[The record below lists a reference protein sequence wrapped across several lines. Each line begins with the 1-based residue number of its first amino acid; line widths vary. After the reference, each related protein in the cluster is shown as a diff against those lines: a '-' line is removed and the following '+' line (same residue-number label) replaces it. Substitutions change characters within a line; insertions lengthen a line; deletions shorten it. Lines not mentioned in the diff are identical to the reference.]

1 MKYIQYTPPH
11 HLIQF
16 YKENKRLKELKD
28 VIIFHDI
35 ITVHFDTYS
44 LDEFKNSFNDIYE
57 SNYLEPQYKEKVE
70 QAYFENQQEFPNE
83 DFMYFDRELSYIEK
97 KFIARYSKNEEMIEL
112 LSQDDDF
119 NIREVVAFRDDL
131 PKHIVDRLI
140 VDPVA
145 SVRDTVT
152 VAEYSLSKDQLK
164 LFVKETDRNVIG
176 VLLSYQGK
184 GALIITDL
192 ELLDY
197 FVKNG
202 SFIVKEVICGAMPDL
217 TDEQIEYLA
226 KPQNSNL
233 ETKCILASSYKLT
246 DTIINSW
253 LASKSPELHN
263 AIVLRNDLTKS
274 MIDII
279 IAKNKRSLNVGLIYN
294 DNLFKNLPEIYQY
307 AMSSVLLNGCLDTIC
322 QTLYYY
328 THNLEK
334 LKFKLSND
342 VLQHL
347 VEFNYKKG
355 DMGLADYILQIP
367 NIPQSMVERVAFDS
381 AINYLFD
388 VNDNGKKEYY
398 TVGVNPPYFNLALK
412 IKDYVQKSGYVQPR
426 PRFY

>member
-1 MKYIQYTPPH
+1 MKHITYTPSSDEYDY
-11 HLIQF
+11 L
-16 YKENKRLKELKD
+16 EGSKD
-28 VIIFHDI
+28 TLIFHNI
-35 ITVHFDTYS
+35 IIVNFYALT
-44 LDEFKNSFNDIYE
+44 LDEFKNSFNDIDEPKYLN
-57 SNYLEPQYKEKVE
+57 SNYKEKVVR
-70 QAYFENQQEFPNE
+70 AYLENQREFPNE
-83 DFMYFDRELSYIEK
+83 DLMYFDRELSDFEK
-97 KFIARYSKNEEMIEL
+97 ILVVKYSKNKKMIEL
-112 LSQDDDF
+112 LSQDE
-119 NIREVVAFRDDL
+119 NHSIREVVAFRKDL
-131 PKHIVDRLI
+131 PKHIVDNFI

-145 SVRDTVT
+145 SVRESVI
-152 VAEYSLSKDQLK
+152 VSGRPLSKEQLK
-164 LFVKETDRNVIG
+164 LFAKDTDRNIAR
-176 VLLSYQGK
+176 VLLSSQNVK
-184 GALIITDL
+184 IDDELI
-192 ELLDY
+192 DY

-202 SFIVKEVICGAMPDL
+202 SFIVKEVLCGAIPDL

-294 DNLFKNLPEIYQY
+294 GNLFKNFPEIYQY
-307 AMSSVLLNGCLDTIC
+307 AMSSVLLNSDSSDTIC
-322 QTLYYY
+322 KTLYRYI
-328 THNLEK
+328 HNLDK

-388 VNDNGKKEYY
+388 VNYNGKKEYY
-398 TVGVNPPYFNLALK
+398 TVGVNTPYFNLALK

>member
-1 MKYIQYTPPH
+1 MRHIEYTPPH

-16 YKENKRLKELKD
+16 YKENKRLKELKEAF
-28 VIIFHDI
+28 IFHNI
-35 ITVHFDTYS
+35 IVTNLKT
-44 LDEFKNSFNDIYE
+44 LTIDEFKNSFNDIYE

-83 DFMYFDRELSYIEK
+83 DLMYFDRELSYIEK

-140 VDPVA
+140 VDPIS

-152 VAEYSLSKDQLK
+152 VAEYSLSKEQLK
-164 LFVKETDRNVIG
+164 LFVKEADRNVIG
-176 VLLSYQGK
+176 VLLSHK
-184 GALIITDL
+184 GRSIITDPDL
-192 ELLDY
+192 IDY

-202 SFIVKEVICGAMPDL
+202 SFIVKEALCGAMPDL

-233 ETKCILASSYKLT
+233 ETKCILARSYKLT

-253 LASKSPELHN
+253 LALREPELHS
-263 AIVLRNDLTKS
+263 AIASRADLTKS

-279 IAKNKRSLNVGLIYN
+279 IAKNKHSLNIGLIHN
-294 DNLFKNLPEIYQY
+294 DNLLKNLPEIYQY
-307 AMSSVLLNGCLDTIC
+307 AMSSVLLNSDLDTMC
-322 QTLYYY
+322 RTLYYY
-328 THNLEK
+328 IHNLDK

-342 VLQHL
+342 VLRYL

-355 DMGLADYILQIP
+355 DMRLADYLLQLP
-367 NIPQSMVERVAFDS
+367 NIPQSMVERIAFDS

-388 VNDNGKKEYY
+388 VNYNGKKEYY
-398 TVGVNPPYFNLALK
+398 TVGVNTPYFNLALK

>member
-1 MKYIQYTPPH
+1 MKHITYTPSNDEYDY
-11 HLIQF
+11 L
-16 YKENKRLKELKD
+16 EGSKD
-28 VIIFHDI
+28 TLIFHNI
-35 ITVHFDTYS
+35 IIVNFYALT
-44 LDEFKNSFNDIYE
+44 LDEFKNSFNDIDDPK
-57 SNYLEPQYKEKVE
+57 YLNSDYKEKVV
-70 QAYFENQQEFPNE
+70 QSYLENQREFPNE
-83 DFMYFDRELSYIEK
+83 DLMYFDSELSDFEK
-97 KFIARYSKNEEMIEL
+97 ILVVKYSKNKKMIEL
-112 LSQDDDF
+112 LSQDE
-119 NIREVVAFRDDL
+119 NRSIREVVAFRKDL
-131 PKHIVDRLI
+131 PKHIVDNLI

-145 SVRDTVT
+145 SVRESVI
-152 VAEYSLSKDQLK
+152 VSGRPLSKDQLK
-164 LFVKETDRNVIG
+164 LFAKDTDCNIARVLVSSQNVNIDDE
-176 VLLSYQGK
+176 
-184 GALIITDL
+184 LI
-192 ELLDY
+192 DY

-202 SFIVKEVICGAMPDL
+202 SFIVKEVLCGAIPDL

-294 DNLFKNLPEIYQY
+294 GNLFKNLPEIYQY

-328 THNLEK
+328 IHNLDK

-342 VLQHL
+342 ILQHL
-347 VEFNYKKG
+347 VEFNYEKG
-355 DMGLADYILQIP
+355 DMRLADYILQLP
-367 NIPQSMVERVAFDS
+367 NIPQSMVERVLFNS
-381 AINYLFD
+381 AINYLFEINYKGSQD
-388 VNDNGKKEYY
+388 YY
-398 TVGVNPPYFNLALK
+398 TVGVNTPYFNLALK

>member
-1 MKYIQYTPPH
+1 M
-11 HLIQF
+11 
-16 YKENKRLKELKD
+16 
-28 VIIFHDI
+28 
-35 ITVHFDTYS
+35 
-44 LDEFKNSFNDIYE
+44 
-57 SNYLEPQYKEKVE
+57 
-70 QAYFENQQEFPNE
+70 
-83 DFMYFDRELSYIEK
+83 
-97 KFIARYSKNEEMIEL
+97 
-112 LSQDDDF
+112 
-119 NIREVVAFRDDL
+119 VAFREEL
-131 PKHIVDRLI
+131 PKHIVDKLI

-145 SVRDTVT
+145 SVRDSVT
-152 VAEYSLSKDQLK
+152 VSDYPLSKEQLK
-164 LFVKETDRNVIG
+164 LFVKEMDNNVIG
-176 VLLSYQGK
+176 CLLSHK
-184 GALIITDL
+184 GNSIITDP

-202 SFIVKEVICGAMPDL
+202 SFVVKEVLCGAMPDL

-233 ETKCILASSYKLT
+233 ETKCILARSYNLP

-263 AIVLRNDLTKS
+263 AIVSRDDLTKS

-294 DNLFKNLPEIYQY
+294 DDLFENSPEIYRY

-328 THNLEK
+328 IHNLDE

-347 VEFNYKKG
+347 VEFNYKNG
-355 DMGLADYILQIP
+355 NMALADYILEIP

-381 AINYLFD
+381 AINYLFE
-388 VNDNGKKEYY
+388 VNYNASKEYY
-398 TVGVNPPYFNLALK
+398 TVGVNTPYFNLALK

-426 PRFY
+426 PRFC

>member
-28 VIIFHDI
+28 AFIFHNI
-35 ITVHFDTYS
+35 IVINFKTLTI
-44 LDEFKNSFNDIYE
+44 DEFKNSFNDIYE
-57 SNYLEPQYKEKVE
+57 SNYLEPDYKEMVV
-70 QAYFENQQEFPNE
+70 QAYLENQQEFPNE
-83 DFMYFDRELSYIEK
+83 DVMYFDRELSYIEK
-97 KFIARYSKNEEMIEL
+97 KFIAIHSKNEKMIEL

-119 NIREVVAFRDDL
+119 NIREVVAFRDNL
-131 PKHIVDRLI
+131 PTHIVDRLI

-152 VAEYSLSKDQLK
+152 VSDYPLSKEQLK
-164 LFVKETDRNVIG
+164 LFAKETDRNVIG
-176 VLLSYQGK
+176 VLLSHK
-184 GALIITDL
+184 GRPIITDP
-192 ELLDY
+192 ELTDY
-197 FVKNG
+197 FIKNG
-202 SFIVKEVICGAMPDL
+202 SFVVKEVLCNALPDL
-217 TDEQIEYLA
+217 TDEQIKYLA

-233 ETKCILASSYKLT
+233 ETRCILARSYKLT

-253 LASKSPELHN
+253 LALREPELHS
-263 AIVLRNDLTKS
+263 AIASRADLTKS

-279 IAKNKRSLNVGLIYN
+279 IAKNKHSLNICLIHN
-294 DNLFKNLPEIYQY
+294 DNLLENLPEIYQY
-307 AMSSVLLNGCLDTIC
+307 AMSSVLLNSDLDTMRR
-322 QTLYYY
+322 TLYYY
-328 THNLEK
+328 IHNLDK

-355 DMGLADYILQIP
+355 DMGLADYLLQLP
-367 NIPQSMVERVAFDS
+367 NIPQSMVERIAFDS

-388 VNDNGKKEYY
+388 VNYNSKKEYY
-398 TVGVNPPYFNLALK
+398 TVGVNTPYFKLALK

>member
-1 MKYIQYTPPH
+1 MKYIEYTPPH

-16 YKENKRLKELKD
+16 YKENTRLKELKEAF
-28 VIIFHDI
+28 IFHNI
-35 ITVHFDTYS
+35 IVTNLKT
-44 LDEFKNSFNDIYE
+44 LTIDEFKNSFNDIYE
-57 SNYLEPQYKEKVE
+57 SNYLEPLYKEKVE

-83 DFMYFDRELSYIEK
+83 DLMYFDRELSYIEK
-97 KFIARYSKNEEMIEL
+97 KFIARYSKNEEMIKL

-140 VDPVA
+140 VDPIS

-152 VAEYSLSKDQLK
+152 VAEYSLSKEQLK
-164 LFVKETDRNVIG
+164 LFVKEADRNVIG
-176 VLLSYQGK
+176 VLLSHK
-184 GALIITDL
+184 GRSIITDPDL
-192 ELLDY
+192 IDY

-202 SFIVKEVICGAMPDL
+202 SFIVKEALCGAMPDL

-233 ETKCILASSYKLT
+233 ETKCILARSYKLT

-253 LASKSPELHN
+253 LALREPELHS
-263 AIVLRNDLTKS
+263 AIASRADLTKS

-279 IAKNKRSLNVGLIYN
+279 IAKNKHSLNIGLIHN
-294 DNLFKNLPEIYQY
+294 DNLLKNLPEIYQY
-307 AMSSVLLNGCLDTIC
+307 AMSSVLLNSDLDTMC
-322 QTLYYY
+322 RTLYYY
-328 THNLEK
+328 IHNLDK

-342 VLQHL
+342 VLRYL

-355 DMGLADYILQIP
+355 DMRLADYLLQLP
-367 NIPQSMVERVAFDS
+367 NIPQSMVECIAFDS

-388 VNDNGKKEYY
+388 VNYNGKKEYY
-398 TVGVNPPYFNLALK
+398 TVGVNTPYFNLALK
-412 IKDYVQKSGYVQPR
+412 IKDYVANAGYVQSI
-426 PRFY
+426 PRF

>member
-1 MKYIQYTPPH
+1 MKHITYTPSSDEYDY
-11 HLIQF
+11 LDGS
-16 YKENKRLKELKD
+16 KD
-28 VIIFHDI
+28 TLIFHNI
-35 ITVHFDTYS
+35 IIVNFYALT
-44 LDEFKNSFNDIYE
+44 LDEFKNSFNDIDDPK
-57 SNYLEPQYKEKVE
+57 YLNSDYKEKVVE
-70 QAYFENQQEFPNE
+70 AYWENQEEFPNE
-83 DFMYFDRELSYIEK
+83 DLMYFDRALSDFEK
-97 KFIARYSKNEEMIEL
+97 RLVVKYSKNKKMIEL
-112 LSQDDDF
+112 LSQDE
-119 NIREVVAFRDDL
+119 NHSIREVVAFRKDL
-131 PKHIVDRLI
+131 PKHIVDNFI

-145 SVRDTVT
+145 SVRESVI
-152 VAEYSLSKDQLK
+152 VSGRPLSKEQLK
-164 LFVKETDRNVIG
+164 LFAKDTDCNIAR
-176 VLLSYQGK
+176 VLLSSQNVK
-184 GALIITDL
+184 IDDELI
-192 ELLDY
+192 DY

-202 SFIVKEVICGAMPDL
+202 SFIVKEVLCGAIPDL

-253 LASKSPELHN
+253 LALREPKLHS
-263 AIVLRNDLTKS
+263 AIASRSDLTKS
-274 MIDII
+274 TIDII
-279 IAKNKRSLNVGLIYN
+279 IAKNKHSLNMGLIHN
-294 DNLFKNLPEIYQY
+294 DNLLVNLPEIYQY
-307 AMSSVLLNGCLDTIC
+307 AMSSVLLNCDLDTMCI
-322 QTLYYY
+322 TLYYY
-328 THNLEK
+328 IHNLDK

-388 VNDNGKKEYY
+388 VNYNGKKEYY
-398 TVGVNPPYFNLALK
+398 TVGVNTPYFNLALK

>member
-1 MKYIQYTPPH
+1 M
-11 HLIQF
+11 
-16 YKENKRLKELKD
+16 
-28 VIIFHDI
+28 
-35 ITVHFDTYS
+35 
-44 LDEFKNSFNDIYE
+44 
-57 SNYLEPQYKEKVE
+57 
-70 QAYFENQQEFPNE
+70 ENQREFPNE
-83 DFMYFDRELSYIEK
+83 DLMYFDRELSDFEK
-97 KFIARYSKNEEMIEL
+97 ILVVKYSKNKKMIEL
-112 LSQDDDF
+112 LSQDE
-119 NIREVVAFRDDL
+119 NHSIREVVAFRKDL
-131 PKHIVDRLI
+131 PKHIVDNFI

-145 SVRDTVT
+145 SVRESVI
-152 VAEYSLSKDQLK
+152 VSGRPLSKEQLK
-164 LFVKETDRNVIG
+164 LFAKDTDRNIAR
-176 VLLSYQGK
+176 VLLSSQNVK
-184 GALIITDL
+184 IDDELI
-192 ELLDY
+192 DY

-202 SFIVKEVICGAMPDL
+202 SFIVKEVLCGAIPDL

-294 DNLFKNLPEIYQY
+294 GNLFKNFPEIYQY
-307 AMSSVLLNGCLDTIC
+307 AMSSVLLNSDSSDTIC
-322 QTLYYY
+322 KTLYRYI
-328 THNLEK
+328 HNLDK

-388 VNDNGKKEYY
+388 VNYNASKEYY
-398 TVGVNPPYFNLALK
+398 TVGINTPYFNLALK
-412 IKDYVQKSGYVQPR
+412 IKDYVQKSGYVQPI
-426 PRFY
+426 PRF

>member
-1 MKYIQYTPPH
+1 MKHITYTPSSDEYDY
-11 HLIQF
+11 L
-16 YKENKRLKELKD
+16 EGSKD
-28 VIIFHDI
+28 TLIFHNI
-35 ITVHFDTYS
+35 IIVNFYALT
-44 LDEFKNSFNDIYE
+44 LDEFKNSFNDIDE
-57 SNYLEPQYKEKVE
+57 PKYLNSDYKEKVVR
-70 QAYFENQQEFPNE
+70 AYLENQREFPNE
-83 DFMYFDRELSYIEK
+83 DLMYFDRELSDFEK
-97 KFIARYSKNEEMIEL
+97 ILVVKYSKNKKMIEL
-112 LSQDDDF
+112 LSQDE
-119 NIREVVAFRDDL
+119 NHSIREVVAFRKDL
-131 PKHIVDRLI
+131 PKHIVDNFI

-145 SVRDTVT
+145 SVRESVI
-152 VAEYSLSKDQLK
+152 VSGRPLSKEQLK
-164 LFVKETDRNVIG
+164 LFAKDTDRNIAR
-176 VLLSYQGK
+176 VLLSSQNVK
-184 GALIITDL
+184 IDDELI
-192 ELLDY
+192 DY

-202 SFIVKEVICGAMPDL
+202 SFIVKEVLCGAIPDL

-294 DNLFKNLPEIYQY
+294 GNLFKNFPEIYQY
-307 AMSSVLLNGCLDTIC
+307 AMSSVLLNSDSSDTIC
-322 QTLYYY
+322 KTLYRYI
-328 THNLEK
+328 HNLDK

-388 VNDNGKKEYY
+388 VNYNGKKEYY
-398 TVGVNPPYFNLALK
+398 TVGVNTPYFNLALK
-412 IKDYVQKSGYVQPR
+412 IKDYVQKSGYVQPI
-426 PRFY
+426 PRF

>member
-1 MKYIQYTPPH
+1 MKHIIYTPSNDEYDY
-11 HLIQF
+11 LDGS
-16 YKENKRLKELKD
+16 KD
-28 VIIFHDI
+28 TLIFHNI
-35 ITVHFDTYS
+35 IIVNFYALT
-44 LDEFKNSFNDIYE
+44 LDEFKNSFNDIDDPK
-57 SNYLEPQYKEKVE
+57 YLNSDYKEKVV
-70 QAYFENQQEFPNE
+70 QSYLENQREFPNE
-83 DFMYFDRELSYIEK
+83 DLMYFDRELSDFEK
-97 KFIARYSKNEEMIEL
+97 ILVVKYSKNKKMIEL
-112 LSQDDDF
+112 LSQDE
-119 NIREVVAFRDDL
+119 NNSIREVVAFRKDL
-131 PKHIVDRLI
+131 PKHIVDNLI

-145 SVRDTVT
+145 SVRESVI
-152 VAEYSLSKDQLK
+152 VSGRPLSKEQLK
-164 LFVKETDRNVIG
+164 LFAKDTDCNIAR
-176 VLLSYQGK
+176 VLLSSQNVK
-184 GALIITDL
+184 IDDELI
-192 ELLDY
+192 DY

-202 SFIVKEVICGAMPDL
+202 SFIVKEVLCGAIPDL

-253 LASKSPELHN
+253 LALREPKLHS
-263 AIVLRNDLTKS
+263 AIASRSDLTKS
-274 MIDII
+274 TIDII
-279 IAKNKRSLNVGLIYN
+279 IAKNKHSLNMGLIHN
-294 DNLFKNLPEIYQY
+294 DNLLVNLPEIYQY
-307 AMSSVLLNGCLDTIC
+307 AMSSVLLNCDLDTMCI
-322 QTLYYY
+322 TLYYY
-328 THNLEK
+328 IHNLDK

-388 VNDNGKKEYY
+388 VNYNGKKEYY
-398 TVGVNPPYFNLALK
+398 TVGVNTPYFNLALK

>member
-1 MKYIQYTPPH
+1 MKHIIYTPSNDEYDYLDGSKDTLVFH
-11 HLIQF
+11 NILIVNF
-16 YKENKRLKELKD
+16 YAL
-28 VIIFHDI
+28 
-35 ITVHFDTYS
+35 T
-44 LDEFKNSFNDIYE
+44 LDEFKNSFNDIDDPK
-57 SNYLEPQYKEKVE
+57 YLNSDYKEKVVE
-70 QAYFENQQEFPNE
+70 AYWENQEEFPNE
-83 DFMYFDRELSYIEK
+83 DLMYFDRALSDFEK
-97 KFIARYSKNEEMIEL
+97 ILVVKYSKNKKMIEL
-112 LSQDDDF
+112 LSQDE
-119 NIREVVAFRDDL
+119 NHSIREVVAFRKDL
-131 PKHIVDRLI
+131 PKHIVDNFI

-145 SVRDTVT
+145 SVRESVI
-152 VAEYSLSKDQLK
+152 VSGRPLSKEQLK
-164 LFVKETDRNVIG
+164 LFAKDTDCNIAR
-176 VLLSYQGK
+176 VLLSSQNVK
-184 GALIITDL
+184 IDDELI
-192 ELLDY
+192 DY

-202 SFIVKEVICGAMPDL
+202 SFIVKEVLCGAIPDL

-253 LASKSPELHN
+253 LALREPKLHS
-263 AIVLRNDLTKS
+263 AIASRSDLTKS
-274 MIDII
+274 TIDII
-279 IAKNKRSLNVGLIYN
+279 IAKNKHSLNMGLIHN
-294 DNLFKNLPEIYQY
+294 DNLLVKLPEIYQY
-307 AMSSVLLNGCLDTIC
+307 AMSSVLLNCDLDTMCI
-322 QTLYYY
+322 TLYYY
-328 THNLEK
+328 IHNLDK

-388 VNDNGKKEYY
+388 VNYNGGKEYY
-398 TVGVNPPYFNLALK
+398 TVGVNTPYFNLALK

>member
-1 MKYIQYTPPH
+1 MKHITYTPSSDEYDY
-11 HLIQF
+11 L
-16 YKENKRLKELKD
+16 EGSKD
-28 VIIFHDI
+28 TLIFHNI
-35 ITVHFDTYS
+35 IIVNFYALT
-44 LDEFKNSFNDIYE
+44 LDEFKNSFNDIDE
-57 SNYLEPQYKEKVE
+57 PKYLNSDYKEKVVR
-70 QAYFENQQEFPNE
+70 AYLENQREFPNE
-83 DFMYFDRELSYIEK
+83 DLMYFDRELSDFEK
-97 KFIARYSKNEEMIEL
+97 ILVVKYSKNKKMIEL
-112 LSQDDDF
+112 LSQDE
-119 NIREVVAFRDDL
+119 NHSIREVVAFRKDL
-131 PKHIVDRLI
+131 PKHIVDNFI

-145 SVRDTVT
+145 SVRESVI
-152 VAEYSLSKDQLK
+152 VSGRPLSKEQLK
-164 LFVKETDRNVIG
+164 LFAKDTDRNIAR
-176 VLLSYQGK
+176 VLLSSQNVK
-184 GALIITDL
+184 IDDELI
-192 ELLDY
+192 DY

-202 SFIVKEVICGAMPDL
+202 SFIVKEVLCGAIPDL

-294 DNLFKNLPEIYQY
+294 GNLFKNFPEIYQY
-307 AMSSVLLNGCLDTIC
+307 AMSSVLLNSDSSDTIC
-322 QTLYYY
+322 KTLYRYI
-328 THNLEK
+328 HNLDK

-388 VNDNGKKEYY
+388 VNYNASKEYY
-398 TVGVNPPYFNLALK
+398 TVGINTPYFNLALK
-412 IKDYVQKSGYVQPR
+412 IKDYVQKSGYVQPI
-426 PRFY
+426 PRF

>member
-1 MKYIQYTPPH
+1 MKHITYTPSSDEYDY
-11 HLIQF
+11 LDGS
-16 YKENKRLKELKD
+16 KD
-28 VIIFHDI
+28 TLIFHNI
-35 ITVHFDTYS
+35 IIVNFYALT
-44 LDEFKNSFNDIYE
+44 LDEFKNSFNDIDDPK
-57 SNYLEPQYKEKVE
+57 YLNSDYKEKVVR
-70 QAYFENQQEFPNE
+70 AYLENQREFLNE
-83 DFMYFDRELSYIEK
+83 DLMYFDRELSDFEK
-97 KFIARYSKNEEMIEL
+97 ILVVKYSKNKKMIEL
-112 LSQDDDF
+112 LSQDD
-119 NIREVVAFRDDL
+119 NHSIREVVAFRKDL
-131 PKHIVDRLI
+131 PKHIVDNFI

-145 SVRDTVT
+145 SVRESVI
-152 VAEYSLSKDQLK
+152 VSGRPLSKEQLK
-164 LFVKETDRNVIG
+164 LFAKDTDCNIAR
-176 VLLSYQGK
+176 VLLSSQNVK
-184 GALIITDL
+184 IDDELI
-192 ELLDY
+192 DY

-202 SFIVKEVICGAMPDL
+202 SFIVKEVLCGAIPDL

-294 DNLFKNLPEIYQY
+294 GNLFKNLPEIYQY
-307 AMSSVLLNGCLDTIC
+307 AMSSVLLNSDLDTMC
-322 QTLYYY
+322 RTLYYY

-355 DMGLADYILQIP
+355 NMTLADYLLQLP

-388 VNDNGKKEYY
+388 VNYKGKKEYY
-398 TVGVNPPYFNLALK
+398 TVGVNTPYFNLALK
-412 IKDYVQKSGYVQPR
+412 IKDYVQKSGYVQPI
-426 PRFY
+426 PRF

>member
-44 LDEFKNSFNDIYE
+44 LDEFKNSFNDIY
-57 SNYLEPQYKEKVE
+57 SSDYLEPDYKEKVL
-70 QAYFENQQEFPNE
+70 QAYCENQQEFPNE
-83 DFMYFDRELSYIEK
+83 NLMYFDRELSYIEK
-97 KFIARYSKNEEMIEL
+97 KFIAQYSKNEKMIEL
-112 LSQDDDF
+112 LSQDDDP
-119 NIREVVAFRDDL
+119 NIREVVAFREEL
-131 PKHIVDRLI
+131 PKYIIDKLI

-145 SVRDTVT
+145 SVRDTVGIGG
-152 VAEYSLSKDQLK
+152 YSLSKDQLK
-164 LFVKETDRNVIG
+164 LFVKEMDNNVIG
-176 VLLSYQGK
+176 CLLSHK
-184 GALIITDL
+184 GNSIITDPD
-192 ELLDY
+192 LLDY

-202 SFIVKEVICGAMPDL
+202 SFVVKEVLCGAMPDL

-226 KPQNSNL
+226 KPHNSNL
-233 ETKCILASSYKLT
+233 QTKYILGSSYKLT

-253 LASKSPELHN
+253 LASKYPELHS
-263 AIVLRNDLTKS
+263 AITSRDDLTKS

-279 IAKNKRSLNVGLIYN
+279 VAKNKHSLNIGLIHN
-294 DNLFKNLPEIYQY
+294 DDLLENSPEIYQY
-307 AMSSVLLNGCLDTIC
+307 AMSSVLSNCSRDTMC
-322 QTLYYY
+322 KTLYYY
-328 THNLEK
+328 IHNLDK

-388 VNDNGKKEYY
+388 VNYNGKKEYY
-398 TVGVNPPYFNLALK
+398 TVGVNTPYFNLALK

-426 PRFY
+426 PRFIKL

>member
-1 MKYIQYTPPH
+1 MRHIEYTPPH

-16 YKENKRLKELKD
+16 YKENKRLKELKEAF
-28 VIIFHDI
+28 IFHNI
-35 ITVHFDTYS
+35 IVTNLKT
-44 LDEFKNSFNDIYE
+44 LTIDEFKNSFNDIYE

-83 DFMYFDRELSYIEK
+83 DLMYFDRELSYIEK

-131 PKHIVDRLI
+131 SKHIVDRLI
-140 VDPVA
+140 VDPIS

-152 VAEYSLSKDQLK
+152 VAEYSLSKEQLK

-176 VLLSYQGK
+176 VLLSYK
-184 GALIITDL
+184 GRSIITDPDL
-192 ELLDY
+192 IDY

-202 SFIVKEVICGAMPDL
+202 SFVVKEVLCEAMPDL
-217 TDEQIEYLA
+217 TDEQIEHLA
-226 KPQNSNL
+226 KPKNSNL
-233 ETKCILASSYKLT
+233 ETKCVLARSYKLT

-253 LASKSPELHN
+253 LALREPELHS
-263 AIVLRNDLTKS
+263 AIASRADLTKS

-279 IAKNKRSLNVGLIYN
+279 IAKNKHSLNIGLIHN
-294 DNLFKNLPEIYQY
+294 DNLLENLPEIYQY
-307 AMSSVLLNGCLDTIC
+307 AMSSVLLNCDLDTMC
-322 QTLYYY
+322 RTLYYY
-328 THNLEK
+328 IHNLDK

-388 VNDNGKKEYY
+388 VNYNGKKEYY
-398 TVGVNPPYFNLALK
+398 TVGVNTPYFNLALK